1 VLGSLLIEAGS
12 SVISEES
19 TMKMLV
25 SIPFCLVLVF
35 VASPAE
41 QSVFASSVFVENG
54 VHTGDGTFP
63 GFSITSGTNTL
74 VTLTSLTI
82 SPSGATSA
90 GSIVGDTF
98 TSGDYFYSEALSD
111 FAYAR
116 VEQTF
121 MGDGVTDFNYVSGL
135 LANTL
140 GELANASSSFLFEQ
154 AFDLAGATDRVTYEF
169 DYWTTFS
176 STLDPP
182 GVAYGVSSYR
192 FALYGFDADGNAV
205 GPVLSPVFTVDS
217 RLAPDGLYGQSS
229 LSLDGIS
236 SGYITATCES
246 SASAVP
252 EPTTL
257 IIWSLLGTI
266 AVTVGWRRIGRHR

>member
-1 VLGSLLIEAGS
+1 VVTSHGEPLFFNYEWDILLIGPPARI
-12 SVISEES
+12 VICLSCFL
-19 TMKMLV
+19 LV
-25 SIPFCLVLVF
+25 TTVTPT
-35 VASPAE
+35 
-41 QSVFASSVFVENG
+41 VFASSVFVENG

-63 GFSITSGTNTL
+63 GFSITSATSTP

-90 GSIVGDTF
+90 GSIVGDTYTF
-98 TSGDYFYSEALSD
+98 GDYFYSEALSD

-154 AFDLAGATDRVTYEF
+154 AFDLGGVTDRVTYEF

-176 STLDPP
+176 STVDPP
-182 GVAYGVSSYR
+182 GAAYGVSSYR

-205 GPVLSPVFTVDS
+205 GPALSPVFSVDS
-217 RLAPDGLYGQSS
+217 RLTPDGLYGRDS
-229 LSLDGIS
+229 LSLEEIS
-236 SGYITATCES
+236 SGYITAICES
-246 SASAVP
+246 FASADPVP
-252 EPTTL
+252 EPATL
-257 IIWSLLGTI
+257 SLLALGGL
-266 AVTVGWRRIGRHR
+266 ALLRRKRR